1 MMELYLLEH
10 IKLWRRL
17 STKIS
22 VFLCFTYLVVFGSI
36 LSFQWF
42 NFGSMHDYTSSFG
55 NNFDGYASIRD
66 RQEYAL
72 SFEGDLTDETM
83 QQLVRDYQRME
94 ADDTN
99 RELDITDW
107 KIINDWLL
115 VLWPELQEPG
125 SYQARIS
132 YFEPEKLTDFYERRQ
147 LAIEKYLEN
156 NSQTGK

>member
-1 MMELYLLEH
+1 MMELFLLEH
-10 IKLWRRL
+10 KKLWRKL

-42 NFGSMHDYTSSFG
+42 NFGTLNDYTSSFG
-55 NNFDGYASIRD
+55 NNFDGYAAIRD

-72 SFEGDLTDETM
+72 SFGGNLTDETM
-83 QQLVRDYQRME
+83 QRLVRDYQRME

-107 KIINDWLL
+107 KIINDWLP
-115 VLWPELQEPG
+115 VLWPELQESG
-125 SYQARIS
+125 SYLARIS
-132 YFEPEKLTDFYERRQ
+132 YFEPDKLTDFYKRRQ
-147 LAIEKYLEN
+147 LAIEEYLEN
-156 NSQTGK
+156 NQ